1 MYRRI
6 LVPVDGSDTA
16 KRGLEEAINLA
27 DALESELRIIHI
39 VDDSALA
46 LNPETGVAAAPL
58 VEDFAENGRQIL
70 EDARALATKK
80 GTVAGI
86 VLHEN
91 FTGRVAD
98 LIVDEAKKWGAE
110 LIVMG
115 THGRR
120 GIRHAVLGSDAE
132 AVVQAS
138 SVPVLL
144 VRSPRPQTKKK

>member
-16 KRGLEEAINLA
+16 KKGLTEAVKLA
-27 DALESELRIIHI
+27 EALESELRIIHI

-46 LNPETGVAAAPL
+46 LNPEAGVAAAPL
-58 VEDFAENGRQIL
+58 VEDFAEAGRQIL
-70 EDARALATKK
+70 EEARALAEAA
-80 GTVAGI
+80 GAPAGI

-98 LIVDEAKKWGAE
+98 LIVDEANKWGAE

-132 AVVQAS
+132 AVVRGAK
-138 SVPVLL
+138 VPVLL
-144 VRSPRPQTKKK
+144 VRTPRKK

>member
-6 LVPVDGSDTA
+6 LVPVDGSETG
-16 KRGLEEAINLA
+16 KKGLEEAIRLA
-27 DALESELRIIHI
+27 EALESELRIIHI
-39 VDDSALA
+39 VDDSVLA
-46 LNPETGVAAAPL
+46 LNPEAGVAAAPL
-58 VEDFAENGRQIL
+58 VEDFAETGREIL
-70 EDARALATKK
+70 EEARALASAQ
-80 GTVAGI
+80 GTPAGI

-98 LIVDEAKKWGAE
+98 LIVDEAKSWHAE

-132 AVVQAS
+132 AVVHAS
-138 SVPVLL
+138 PVPVLL
-144 VRSPRPQTKKK
+144 VRTPGRK

>member
-27 DALESELRIIHI
+27 DTLESELRIVHI

-70 EDARALATKK
+70 EEARTLATKK
-80 GTVAGI
+80 GTIAGI

-91 FTGRVAD
+91 FTGRVSD

-115 THGRR
+115 THGHA
-120 GIRHAVLGSDAE
+120 GLRHAIRGSDAE
-132 AVVQAS
+132 AVVQGS
-138 SVPVLL
+138 ICPVLL
-144 VRSPRPQTKKK
+144 VRSPRPSKKK